1 MTRRFW
7 STSRPVRLSCETW
20 NSVLGRLI
28 DKTQQKNYITFNNLL
43 SSYSNFEFLQVAM
56 KEENVSD
63 NQKGKTVEEM
73 SLNKLVLEAKKQLNF
88 EQEILKKKVRRDLD
102 SFESYI
108 IQ

>member
-1 MTRRFW
+1 
-7 STSRPVRLSCETW
+7 
-20 NSVLGRLI
+20 
-28 DKTQQKNYITFNNLL
+28 
-43 SSYSNFEFLQVAM
+43 M